1 MAWPFV
7 SEGFDVLCAVQ
18 DAVAVEG
25 MRTLAA
31 LGLEAGECSGGSV
44 GAAGL
49 LMADPRAR
57 AELDAGPESSVLVI
71 LTEGVTDPDAYARL
85 VA

>member
-1 MAWPFV
+1 
-7 SEGFDVLCAVQ
+7 
-18 DAVAVEG
+18 
-25 MRTLAA
+25 MRTLAR
-31 LGLEAGECSGGSV
+31 LGLEAGECSGGSA

-49 LMADPRAR
+49 LMADPEAR
-57 AELDAGPESSVLVI
+57 AELGAGPESSVLVI